1 MEVINPKVLERRPDD
16 RSEIFVPS
24 VSSTC
29 SLTVNE
35 GNALVQIHDAPT
47 RAKYEPLLML
57 PIKKLTGLRTLK
69 SISENLEALRDQYV
83 DVLTVVTFVRFRF
96 RNRRQTSVRL
106 ADFVC
111 MLPEILTKS
120 ARNRCDSTCKNKKRK
135 ENFFEKIE
143 VKNLSGIF
151 EFS

>member
-1 MEVINPKVLERRPDD
+1 MINPKVLERRPDD

-69 SISENLEALRDQYV
+69 SIFENLEALRDQYV
-83 DVLTVVTFVRFRF
+83 DVLVVVTFVRFKF
-96 RNRRQTSVRL
+96 RNRRQISVKFSL
-106 ADFVC
+106 YIFVYVQQRTRYSG
-111 MLPEILTKS
+111 E
-120 ARNRCDSTCKNKKRK
+120 NRCDFTCKYKSKIFFR
-135 ENFFEKIE
+135 ENR
-143 VKNLSGIF
+143 V
-151 EFS
+151 